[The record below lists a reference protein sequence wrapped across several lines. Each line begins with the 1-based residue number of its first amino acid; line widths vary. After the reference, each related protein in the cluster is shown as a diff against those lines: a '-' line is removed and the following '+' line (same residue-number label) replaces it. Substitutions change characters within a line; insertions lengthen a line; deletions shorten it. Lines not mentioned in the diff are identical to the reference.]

1 MADREEASGT
11 EGRFAGDRPALATQF
26 QVGTAMKSTNLFC
39 GVVLVMAMSTGSWM
53 AAQVPTV
60 VPPIVAGAKP
70 VIVEH
75 NKIHGTAL
83 EGDAVDRDVIVFL
96 PPGYKKDKHRHY
108 PVVYALHG
116 FSIGAEQWTH
126 EIQVPQ
132 TIEGAFALGAKDMIV
147 VLPDSKTVHNGSMYS
162 SSVTTG
168 DFEKFISHDVVTYID
183 AHYRTT
189 PNRVSRGLVGHSMGG
204 YGASRIGMKHPDVF
218 GSLYIMSPCCMS
230 ARPAGPVNPEVEK
243 TLEAVKTP
251 EDSAKLPFFARAQ
264 LASAAAWSPDPKNP
278 PLYLDL
284 PMKDGVSQPD
294 ILAKWAANA
303 PLAFVDQYIGNLKQY
318 RAIAM
323 DVGDQ
328 DGLPVDAG
336 KLHEVLDKYGIANS
350 FEIYPGTHTSAV
362 ADRFQNHVLPFF
374 SKNLC
379 FQAKCQETVR
389 PAVLRSLSGIQRW
402 MPEGNGNRE
411 KPEGSMRT
419 RVALSA
425 AVALSLGST
434 IATAEP
440 VSKYEFRMF
449 ICSVNPREEKES

>member
-1 MADREEASGT
+1 MKTTNS
-11 EGRFAGDRPALATQF
+11 FWAL
-26 QVGTAMKSTNLFC
+26 
-39 GVVLVMAMSTGSWM
+39 VLVTAVTPGSRI
-53 AAQVPTV
+53 AAQVQTG
-60 VPPIVAGAKP
+60 VPQIVAGAKP
-70 VIVEH
+70 AIVE
-75 NKIHGTAL
+75 NIKIHGTALEGNL

-96 PPGYKKDKHRHY
+96 PPGYSKDKHRRY

-116 FSIGAEQWTH
+116 YSIGAEQWTH
-126 EIQVPQ
+126 EIHVPQ
-132 TIEGAFALGAKDMIV
+132 TIEGALAQGAKEMIV

-168 DFEKFISHDVVTYID
+168 DFEKFIAHDVVAYID
-183 AHYRTT
+183 AHYRTIPT
-189 PNRVSRGLVGHSMGG
+189 RESRGLVGHSMGG

-230 ARPAGPVNPEVEK
+230 ARPAGPVNPELEK

-294 ILAKWAANA
+294 IVAKWAANA

-328 DGLPVDAG
+328 DGLRVDAG
-336 KLHEVLDKYGIANS
+336 KLHDVLDKYGIANS

-362 ADRFQNHVLPFF
+362 ADRFQNHILPFF

-379 FQAKCQETVR
+379 FQANCQ
-389 PAVLRSLSGIQRW
+389 
-402 MPEGNGNRE
+402 
-411 KPEGSMRT
+411 
-419 RVALSA
+419 
-425 AVALSLGST
+425 
-434 IATAEP
+434 
-440 VSKYEFRMF
+440 
-449 ICSVNPREEKES
+449 